1 MSKELEAFNRIMETY
16 GKTNSLEGTYD
27 EFLTIKRALQRLE
40 QIDNSTP
47 GEALECLKNIEAMGE
62 DCLDDCCVVWFNVV
76 KQTLLKAQE
85 QEEENTKL
93 KGQIKYLGEIITDFQ
108 KVLKIVFEKN
118 VQVNN
123 LKKCKTLEEYNIL
136 WTTDELTQEEF
147 DTLEEWTR

>member
-1 MSKELEAFNRIMETY
+1 METY
-16 GKTNSLEGTYD
+16 GNTNSLEGTYD
-27 EFLTIKRALQRLE
+27 DFLTIKKALQRLE

-76 KQTLLKAQE
+76 KQALLKAQE